1 MLSYYCPTVPMN
13 VLARVVKHNE
23 TWHVICPLNGQ
34 RVCDWVWMVWD
45 GCPCRGSQSLCPFPR
60 RMFDVFRFR
69 VPQSNRDCLN
79 TELSWPEATCSWC
92 FWWHMRRLEAFVAL
106 FVWHNLNNWKFYAY
120 AHNAMHRTATAEW
133 PDADGWGMHMHM
145 HIHIHIHHPASTSSI
160 LRPFGS
166 CLVALMSK
174 LQASHHCLILWPAT
188 WEWN

>member
-1 MLSYYCPTVPMN
+1 MTIVFFSINLLVTLKYLYIPNIFKIFKACFVRQLHFLHIIRSYKNAGIIFQVLYIHMLSYYCPTVPMN

-79 TELSWPEATCSWC
+79 TELSWPEMPGSGRWRATPFAW
-92 FWWHMRRLEAFVAL
+92 LL
-106 FVWHNLNNWKFYAY
+106 AY
-120 AHNAMHRTATAEW
+120 FIYVSQW
-133 PDADGWGMHMHM
+133 
-145 HIHIHIHHPASTSSI
+145 
-160 LRPFGS
+160 LRVLL
-166 CLVALMSK
+166 CK
-174 LQASHHCLILWPAT
+174 
-188 WEWN
+188 

>member
-1 MLSYYCPTVPMN
+1 MRLTCGNFVTWYLQTSDN
-13 VLARVVKHNE
+13 VGNIVAVA
-23 TWHVICPLNGQ
+23 TSATATTTT
-34 RVCDWVWMVWD
+34 D
-45 GCPCRGSQSLCPFPR
+45 GG
-60 RMFDVFRFR
+60 
-69 VPQSNRDCLN
+69 
-79 TELSWPEATCSWC
+79 TGTGATCSWC